1 MVGAIE
7 VLHFRTGS
15 MATVEERLAAL
26 EERTAPRPKSVLD
39 VIKEWGGVATAVI
52 ALLYTFPLGVWDR
65 FVLTE
70 RARVEKLRELAVALA
85 EEDANYATRIGSIE
99 DQQAATFY
107 TRAVS
112 SKKFITISKNMGDIV
127 RYADKMGPPELLFFA
142 YSFGQAG
149 NVQLADRF
157 LDLALGKLDP
167 RTDSVFAS
175 DIYRIKATQ
184 ALNAIEGVDMARVRA
199 NFGEAV
205 SLLDGHRNDNVRLQL
220 SNSLFEWASIEMGYG
235 DWACGERLGQAALA
249 IVTSLPPTNPIV
261 RTYLGQ
267 FDAVLRSYSR
277 RPGQEANGCP
287 EEIAALLE
295 DEGMPAV
302 R

>member
-1 MVGAIE
+1 
-7 VLHFRTGS
+7 

-26 EERTAPRPKSVLD
+26 EERTTPRPKSLLD

-70 RARVEKLRELAVALA
+70 RARVEQLRELAVSLA

-127 RYADKMGPPELLFFA
+127 RYADKMAPPELLFFA
-142 YSFGQAG
+142 YSFGQTG

-167 RTDSVFAS
+167 SRDSVFVA

-184 ALNAIEGVDMARVRA
+184 ALNAIEGVDIARVRA
-199 NFGEAV
+199 NFAESV
-205 SLLDGHRNDNVRLQL
+205 SLLDRHPNDNVRLML
-220 SNSLFEWASIEMGYG
+220 SNSLFEWASIEMSYG
-235 DWACGERLGQAALA
+235 DWACGEQLGQAALA
-249 IVTSLPPTNPIV
+249 IVSSLPPTNPIV
-261 RTYLGQ
+261 EAYLGQ
-267 FDAVLRSYSR
+267 FHAGLGAYR
-277 RPGQEANGCP
+277 RKPGQEASGCP
-287 EEIAALLE
+287 EQVAALLGG
-295 DEGMPAV
+295 DGALLARP
-302 R
+302 